1 MDILK
6 DLRDGKPC
14 RWTGVCGE
22 MSAVGGCTCGEAA
35 DEIERLRE
43 ALRFYADMENYIQVD
58 QSTVFVPIITVDLQ
72 PQLDN
77 GRTARA
83 ALGEA

>member
-6 DLRDGKPC
+6 DLRGGKPC

-43 ALRFYADMENYIQVD
+43 ALSDLVAVQNGPPLIQYEREWNEAM
-58 QSTVFVPIITVDLQ
+58 SKAL
-72 PQLDN
+72 
-77 GRTARA
+77 A
-83 ALGEA
+83 ALKEGE